1 MLSSAFA
8 FGAAELVGD
17 LAESVD
23 EGGQAEGAGGFAQV
37 VLGRG
42 GDLGLCAVEV
52 EVVKDGVD
60 VDEHEDQVAGVS
72 GVEADAI
79 IVDGPPTTRST
90 NRQANGISDNYAL
103 GILTEAVGLRIP
115 SRCCPSST
123 ARSPHTAF
131 QRTVALL
138 REIGFDVIYGPG
150 RLEPHPP
157 GTGGSRFDTFPW
169 HQAPVEADTLR
180 RSAGRR
186 QDSSKTLRADCRIE
200 PYLDQGGA
208 AAQAPRAGACA
219 RPLPWKARPARRR
232 PLSRVDQLG
241 SPGTQPGAAWSLS
254 SLGDPLSRSRPPR
267 PSRPAGVAA

>member
-23 EGGQAEGAGGFAQV
+23 ESGQAVGAGGFAQV

-103 GILTEAVGLRIP
+103 GILAEAVGLRIP
-115 SRCCPSST
+115 VVVLPFVYSALASHRLPAQRRTPS
-123 ARSPHTAF
+123 
-131 QRTVALL
+131 
-138 REIGFDVIYGPG
+138 EIGFDVIYGPG

-186 QDSSKTLRADCRIE
+186 QDSSKTLRA
-200 PYLDQGGA
+200 
-208 AAQAPRAGACA
+208 PR
-219 RPLPWKARPARRR
+219 
-232 PLSRVDQLG
+232 
-241 SPGTQPGAAWSLS
+241 
-254 SLGDPLSRSRPPR
+254 
-267 PSRPAGVAA
+267 